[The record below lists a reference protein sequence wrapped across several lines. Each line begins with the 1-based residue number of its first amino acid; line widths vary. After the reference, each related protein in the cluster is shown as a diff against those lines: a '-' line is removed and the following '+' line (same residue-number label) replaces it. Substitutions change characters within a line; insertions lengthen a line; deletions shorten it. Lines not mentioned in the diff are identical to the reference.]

1 MLNRRKIRPA
11 QGDQIL
17 SKHNISE
24 NSRENNKGHGFRGG
38 LRSGSRVAPRS
49 DDGDDSSDPAVKNCK
64 DDVDESRK
72 DSEELSLI
80 REQLAMIENQQ
91 SSLLDLLQKFM
102 GSSQRGIQ
110 SLESRVSGLE
120 MALDEL
126 SCDLAVSNGRV
137 PKNSS
142 CGGES
147 CSKLRGT
154 EFLSPKF
161 WRKTEER
168 PMQTRTR
175 NTSSEMA
182 AQENSFDQGKRDMN
196 NFGQRGSGSVYQKRS
211 ARNQFQDSM
220 HTSTRLST

>member
-1 MLNRRKIRPA
+1 
-11 QGDQIL
+11 
-17 SKHNISE
+17 
-24 NSRENNKGHGFRGG
+24 
-38 LRSGSRVAPRS
+38 
-49 DDGDDSSDPAVKNCK
+49 
-64 DDVDESRK
+64 
-72 DSEELSLI
+72 
-80 REQLAMIENQQ
+80 
-91 SSLLDLLQKFM
+91 
-102 GSSQRGIQ
+102 
-110 SLESRVSGLE
+110 

>member
-91 SSLLDLLQKFM
+91 SSLLDLLQV
-102 GSSQRGIQ
+102 I
-110 SLESRVSGLE
+110 
-120 MALDEL
+120 
-126 SCDLAVSNGRV
+126 
-137 PKNSS
+137 P
-142 CGGES
+142 
-147 CSKLRGT
+147 
-154 EFLSPKF
+154 
-161 WRKTEER
+161 
-168 PMQTRTR
+168 
-175 NTSSEMA
+175 
-182 AQENSFDQGKRDMN
+182 
-196 NFGQRGSGSVYQKRS
+196 
-211 ARNQFQDSM
+211 
-220 HTSTRLST
+220 